1 MCSSDLALNELLA
14 AQLPASV
21 DAALAAATD
30 AVAHHMTHVA
40 AEIARVDPTLDA
52 TARSVLTR
60 MQDDLKKLHGK
71 VVQAAKRKDETI
83 RRQFAHAQAQAFPGG
98 EPQERAIGMVAFL
111 NKYGPGLV
119 DVLRAELPLDM
130 EIGRAHV

>member
-1 MCSSDLALNELLA
+1 ME
-14 AQLPASV
+14 
-21 DAALAAATD
+21 ALAAA
-30 AVAHHMTHVA
+30 VPQ
-40 AEIARVDPTLDA
+40 IDA
-52 TARSVLTR
+52 TLEAAARSTEGR

-130 EIGRAHV
+130 DRHWLITV